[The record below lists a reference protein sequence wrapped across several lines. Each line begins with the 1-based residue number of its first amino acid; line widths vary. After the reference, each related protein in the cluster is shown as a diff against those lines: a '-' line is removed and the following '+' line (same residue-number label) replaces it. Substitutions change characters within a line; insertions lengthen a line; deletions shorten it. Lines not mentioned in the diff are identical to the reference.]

1 MNDKGPND
9 LEHLLAQ
16 RTEEVNMLKK
26 QKELLQRKCIQAG
39 QTIKTLTKEIDRLS
53 EERDNFKRI
62 YESK

>member
-26 QKELLQRKCIQAG
+26 QKELLQRKCRQAG
-39 QTIKTLTKEIDRLS
+39 QTIETLTKEIDRLT
-53 EERDNFKRI
+53 EERDNIKLM